1 MCFFVQTNHTRKELL
16 FLMFKEINLRN
27 HSSLHKLFYS
37 LLIYNK
43 YEYFVER
50 KTIMNKHP
58 EYLLNKISGP
68 KDLKKLSIPEIE
80 ELAKEIRILILEK
93 DAAEG
98 GHLGPDLG
106 IVEATIAYHY
116 VFDAPKD
123 KIVWDVSHQTYPH
136 KMLTGRALAWLDP
149 DHYEDVT
156 PYSNPDESPYDYY
169 AVGHTST
176 SIALATGMAR
186 ARDLMGGHENI
197 MALIGDGS
205 MTGGLAY
212 EGLNNAA
219 IEKHNIVV
227 VVNDNQMSI
236 DENVGGLVTALK
248 KLRDSN
254 GETKE
259 NLFTAMGFDYRYVA
273 DGNDVKSMI
282 DAFKAVKD
290 VDHPILLHINTLKG
304 KGYQPAIDN
313 EESHHWV
320 MPFDLKTDKST
331 VSAPEDTS
339 ASSVAMDVMKEH
351 IENGKKIMAINAAI
365 PGVFGLDEIKNKYPE
380 NYHDVGIAEQESV
393 AFAAGMA
400 KEGAVPVL
408 FENSTFLQR
417 AFDQLSHDVAANALP
432 VVMMVASGSISGT
445 SKTHLGVFDQVMI
458 SNLPNWIYLA
468 PTTLA
473 EEKDMME
480 WAIKQ
485 RKHPVAIKM
494 PTKPVPAGEDV
505 KRDYSEIK
513 YDIKPG
519 KDVAILALGDM
530 YDMLGKEVAE
540 KLGASLVNPISANI
554 LDKDALDTLADENK
568 VIITL
573 EDNILDGGLGEK
585 IASYLGDKDVKVL
598 NYGQK
603 RVYTDQ
609 VPLDEILKDNRMTVD
624 QIVEDVKNA

>member
-1 MCFFVQTNHTRKELL
+1 
-16 FLMFKEINLRN
+16 
-27 HSSLHKLFYS
+27 
-37 LLIYNK
+37 
-43 YEYFVER
+43 
-50 KTIMNKHP
+50 MNKHP

-68 KDLKKLSIPEIE
+68 QDLKKLSIAQMQQ
-80 ELAKEIRILILEK
+80 LAKEIRTLILEK

-176 SIALATGMAR
+176 SIGLATGMAK
-186 ARDLMGGHENI
+186 ARDLMGNHENI

-205 MTGGLAY
+205 VTGGLAY

-219 IEKHNIVV
+219 IEKHNLVV

-259 NLFTAMGFDYRYVA
+259 NPFTAMGFDYRYVA
-273 DGNDVKSMI
+273 DGNDIKSMI
-282 DAFKAVKD
+282 EAFKAVKD

-304 KGYQPAIDN
+304 KGYKPAID
-313 EESHHWV
+313 EEEAHHWV
-320 MPFDLKTDKST
+320 MPFDLKTDKPL
-331 VSAPEDTS
+331 AP
-339 ASSVAMDVMKEH
+339 ASEAPTANSVALDVVSEE
-351 IENGKKIMAINAAI
+351 IEKGTNLMAINAAI
-365 PGVFGLDEIKNKYPE
+365 PGVFGLDKIKNKYPDH
-380 NYHDVGIAEQESV
+380 YTDVGIAEQESV
-393 AFAAGMA
+393 AFAAGAA

-417 AFDQLSHDVAANALP
+417 AFDQLSHDVAANDLP
-432 VVMMVASGSISGT
+432 VVMMVAGGGISGT
-445 SKTHLGVFDQVMI
+445 SKTHLGIFDQVMI

-468 PTTLA
+468 PTNLA
-473 EEKDMME
+473 EEKAMMT

-494 PTKPVPAGEDV
+494 PTKAVPENGDAQE
-505 KRDYSEIK
+505 DYSEIT
-513 YDIKPG
+513 YQIKPG

-530 YDMLGKEVAE
+530 YAILGEKVAQE
-540 KLGASLVNPISANI
+540 LNATLVNPVSANI
-554 LDKDALDTLADENK
+554 LDKDALDKLAKENK
-568 VIITL
+568 VIVTI
-573 EDNILDGGLGEK
+573 EDNTLDGGFGEK
-585 IASYLGDKDVKVL
+585 VASYLGDKDVKVL

-609 VPLDEILKDNRMTVD
+609 TPLKDILKENRMTVD
-624 QIVEDVKNA
+624 QIVEDIKNA

>member
-1 MCFFVQTNHTRKELL
+1 M
-16 FLMFKEINLRN
+16 
-27 HSSLHKLFYS
+27 S
-37 LLIYNK
+37 NK
-43 YEYFVER
+43 YEYFAER
-50 KTIMNKHP
+50 KFIMNKHP

-68 KDLKKLSIPEIE
+68 NDLKKLSIPEME
-80 ELAKEIRILILEK
+80 ELAKEIRTLILEK
-93 DAAEG
+93 DAAKG

-136 KMLTGRALAWLDP
+136 KMLTGRALAWIDP

-156 PYSNPDESPYDYY
+156 PYTNPDESPYDYY

-176 SIALATGMAR
+176 SIALATGMAK
-186 ARDLMGGHENI
+186 ARDLMGRHENI

-212 EGLNNAA
+212 EGLNNAV

-248 KLRDSN
+248 KLHDSN

-259 NLFTAMGFDYRYVA
+259 NPFTAMGFDYRYVA

-304 KGYQPAIDN
+304 KGYEPAIDN
-313 EESHHWV
+313 EEAHHWV
-320 MPFDLKTDKST
+320 MPFDLKTDKAT
-331 VSAPEDTS
+331 VPAPEGPT
-339 ASSVAMDVMKEH
+339 ANSVAMDVMKKH
-351 IENGKKIMAINAAI
+351 IENGEKIMAIDAAI

-417 AFDQLSHDVAANALP
+417 AFDQLSHDVAANDLP
-432 VVMMVASGSISGT
+432 VVMMVAGGGMSGT
-445 SKTHLGVFDQVMI
+445 SKTHLGIFDQVMI

-494 PTKPVPAGEDV
+494 PTKRVPAGKDV
-505 KRDYSEIK
+505 SRDYSEIK

-519 KDVAILALGDM
+519 NDVAVLALGDM
-530 YDMLGKEVAE
+530 YEMLGKEVAE

-554 LDKDALDTLADENK
+554 LDTASLDKLADENK
-568 VIITL
+568 VIVTL
-573 EDNILDGGLGEK
+573 EDNILDGGFGEK
-585 IASYLGDKDVKVL
+585 VASYLGDKDVKVL

-609 VPLDEILKDNRMTVD
+609 VPLKDILKDNRMTVD

>member
-1 MCFFVQTNHTRKELL
+1 
-16 FLMFKEINLRN
+16 
-27 HSSLHKLFYS
+27 
-37 LLIYNK
+37 
-43 YEYFVER
+43 
-50 KTIMNKHP
+50 MNKHP
-58 EYLLNKISGP
+58 EYLLNKVSGP
-68 KDLKKLSIPEIE
+68 KDLKKLAIPEME
-80 ELAKEIRILILEK
+80 ELATEIRTLILEK
-93 DAAEG
+93 DAAKG

-106 IVEATIAYHY
+106 IVEASIAYHY
-116 VFDAPKD
+116 VFNAPKD

-149 DHYEDVT
+149 EHYEDVT
-156 PYSNPDESPYDYY
+156 PYTNPDESPYDYY

-176 SIALATGMAR
+176 SIALATGMAK
-186 ARDLMGGHENI
+186 ARDLMGEHENI

-219 IEKHNIVV
+219 IEPHNLVV

-236 DENVGGLVTALK
+236 DDNVGGLVTALK

-259 NLFTAMGFDYRYVA
+259 NPFTAMGFDYRYIA
-273 DGNDVKSMI
+273 DGNDIKSMI
-282 DAFKAVKD
+282 EAFKAVKD

-313 EESHHWV
+313 EEAHHWV

-331 VSAPEDTS
+331 VPAPKGPSAT
-339 ASSVAMDVMKEH
+339 SVAMDVMKEH
-351 IENGKKIMAINAAI
+351 IENGEKIMAINAAI
-365 PGVFGLDEIKNKYPE
+365 PGVFGLDEIKDKYPE

-400 KEGAVPVL
+400 KEGAIPVL

-417 AFDQLSHDVAANALP
+417 AFDQLSHDVAANDLP
-432 VVMMVASGSISGT
+432 VVMMVAGGGISGT

-494 PTKPVPAGEDV
+494 PTKKVPVGEEV
-505 KRDYSEIK
+505 KRDYTEIK

-519 KDVAILALGDM
+519 KDIAVLALGDM
-530 YDMLGKEVAE
+530 YNMLGKEVAE

-554 LDKDALDTLADENK
+554 LDKETLDKLADENK
-568 VIITL
+568 IIITL
-573 EDNILDGGLGEK
+573 EDNLLDGGFGEK
-585 IASYLGDKDVKVL
+585 VASYLGNKHVKVL

-609 VPLDEILKDNRMTVD
+609 IPLNIILKNNRMTVD

>member
-1 MCFFVQTNHTRKELL
+1 
-16 FLMFKEINLRN
+16 
-27 HSSLHKLFYS
+27 
-37 LLIYNK
+37 
-43 YEYFVER
+43 
-50 KTIMNKHP
+50 MNKHP

-68 KDLKKLSIPEIE
+68 QDLKKLSIAQMQQ
-80 ELAKEIRILILEK
+80 LAQEIRTLILEK

-116 VFDAPKD
+116 IFDAPKD

-176 SIALATGMAR
+176 SIGLATGMAK
-186 ARDLMGGHENI
+186 ARDLMGNHENI

-219 IEKHNIVV
+219 IEKHNLVV

-259 NLFTAMGFDYRYVA
+259 NPFTAMGFDYRYVA
-273 DGNDVKSMI
+273 DGNDIKSMI
-282 DAFKAVKD
+282 EAFKAVKD

-304 KGYQPAIDN
+304 KGYKPAID
-313 EESHHWV
+313 EEEAHHWV
-320 MPFDLKTDKST
+320 MPFDLKTDKPL
-331 VSAPEDTS
+331 AP
-339 ASSVAMDVMKEH
+339 ASEAPTANSVALDVVSEE
-351 IENGKKIMAINAAI
+351 IGKGTNLMAINAAI
-365 PGVFGLDEIKNKYPE
+365 PGVFGLDKIKNKYPDH
-380 NYHDVGIAEQESV
+380 YTDVGIAEQESV
-393 AFAAGMA
+393 AFAAGAA

-417 AFDQLSHDVAANALP
+417 AFDQLSHDVAANDLP
-432 VVMMVASGSISGT
+432 VVMMVAGGGISGT
-445 SKTHLGVFDQVMI
+445 SKTHLGIFDQVMI

-468 PTTLA
+468 PTNLA
-473 EEKDMME
+473 EEKAMMT

-494 PTKPVPAGEDV
+494 PTKAVPENGDAQE
-505 KRDYSEIK
+505 DYSEIT
-513 YDIKPG
+513 YQIKPG

-530 YDMLGKEVAE
+530 YAILGEKVAQE
-540 KLGASLVNPISANI
+540 LNATLVNPVSANI
-554 LDKDALDTLADENK
+554 LDKDALDKLAKENK
-568 VIITL
+568 VIVTI
-573 EDNILDGGLGEK
+573 EDNTLDGGFGEK
-585 IASYLGDKDVKVL
+585 VASYLGDKDVKVL

-609 VPLDEILKDNRMTVD
+609 TPLKDILKDNRMTVE
-624 QIVEDVKNA
+624 QIVEDIKNA

>member
-1 MCFFVQTNHTRKELL
+1 M
-16 FLMFKEINLRN
+16 
-27 HSSLHKLFYS
+27 S
-37 LLIYNK
+37 NK
-43 YEYFVER
+43 YEYFAER
-50 KTIMNKHP
+50 KLIMNKHP

-68 KDLKKLSIPEIE
+68 KDLKKLSIPEME
-80 ELAKEIRILILEK
+80 ELAKEIRTLILEK

-136 KMLTGRALAWLDP
+136 KMLTGRALAWIDP

-156 PYSNPDESPYDYY
+156 PYTNPDESPYDYY

-176 SIALATGMAR
+176 SIALATGMAK
-186 ARDLMGGHENI
+186 ARDLMGRHENI

-212 EGLNNAA
+212 EGLNNAV

-259 NLFTAMGFDYRYVA
+259 NPFTAMGFDYRYVA

-304 KGYQPAIDN
+304 KGYEPAIDN
-313 EESHHWV
+313 EEAHHWV
-320 MPFDLKTDKST
+320 MPFDLKTDKTT
-331 VSAPEDTS
+331 VPAPEGPT
-339 ASSVAMDVMKEH
+339 ANSVAMDVMKKH
-351 IENGKKIMAINAAI
+351 IENGEKIMAIDAAI
-365 PGVFGLDEIKNKYPE
+365 PGVFGLDEIKDKYPE

-400 KEGAVPVL
+400 KEGAVPIL

-417 AFDQLSHDVAANALP
+417 AFDQLSHDVAANDLP
-432 VVMMVASGSISGT
+432 VVMMVAGGGMSGT
-445 SKTHLGVFDQVMI
+445 SKTHLGIFDQVMI

-473 EEKDMME
+473 EEKDMLE

-494 PTKPVPAGEDV
+494 PTKRVPAGKDV
-505 KRDYSEIK
+505 SRDYSEIK

-519 KDVAILALGDM
+519 NVVAVLALGDM
-530 YDMLGKEVAE
+530 YEMLGKEVAE

-554 LDKDALDTLADENK
+554 LDTASLDKLADENK
-568 VIITL
+568 VIVTL
-573 EDNILDGGLGEK
+573 EDNILDGGFGEK
-585 IASYLGDKDVKVL
+585 VASYLGDKDVKVL

-609 VPLDEILKDNRMTVD
+609 VPLKDILKDNRMTVD

>member
-1 MCFFVQTNHTRKELL
+1 MD
-16 FLMFKEINLRN
+16 
-27 HSSLHKLFYS
+27 
-37 LLIYNK
+37 
-43 YEYFVER
+43 
-50 KTIMNKHP
+50 KHP
-58 EYLLNKISGP
+58 EYLLNQISSP
-68 KDLKKLSIPEIE
+68 AALKKLDIKQMQK
-80 ELAKEIRILILEK
+80 LAEEIRTLILEK

-149 DHYEDVT
+149 DHYQDVT
-156 PYSNPDESPYDYY
+156 PYTNPDESPYDYY

-176 SIALATGMAR
+176 SIALATGMAK
-186 ARDLMGGHENI
+186 ARDLMGNHENI

-219 IEKHNIVV
+219 IEPHNLVV

-236 DENVGGLVTALK
+236 DDNVGGLVTALK

-254 GETKE
+254 GKTKE
-259 NLFTAMGFDYRYVA
+259 NPFTAMGFDYRYVA
-273 DGNDVKSMI
+273 DGNDIESMI
-282 DAFKAVKD
+282 KAFEAVKD

-313 EESHHWV
+313 EEAHHWV
-320 MPFDLKTDKST
+320 MPFDLKTDKTT
-331 VSAPEDTS
+331 VPMPEGPT
-339 ASSVAMDVMKEH
+339 ANSVAMDVIKEH
-351 IENGKKIMAINAAI
+351 IEDGDKIMAINAAI
-365 PGVFGLDEIKNKYPE
+365 PGVFGLDEIKEKYPA

-400 KEGAVPVL
+400 KEGAIPVL

-417 AFDQLSHDVAANALP
+417 AFDQLSHDVAANDLP
-432 VVMMVASGSISGT
+432 VVMMVAGGGMSGT
-445 SKTHLGVFDQVMI
+445 SKTHLGIFDQVMV

-473 EEKDMME
+473 EEKAMME

-494 PTKPVPAGEDV
+494 PTKRVPEGQEFNH
-505 KRDYSEIK
+505 DYSEIK

-530 YDMLGKEVAE
+530 YSMLWEKVAAQ
-540 KLGASLVNPISANI
+540 LGASLVNPISANI
-554 LDKDALDTLADENK
+554 LDKDTLDKLADENK

-573 EDNILDGGLGEK
+573 EDNLLDGGFGEK
-585 IASYLGDKDVKVL
+585 VASYLGDKDIKVL

-609 VPLDEILKDNRMTVD
+609 VPLKQVLKDNRMTVD
-624 QIVEDVKNA
+624 QIVEDVKKA

>member
-1 MCFFVQTNHTRKELL
+1 
-16 FLMFKEINLRN
+16 
-27 HSSLHKLFYS
+27 
-37 LLIYNK
+37 
-43 YEYFVER
+43 
-50 KTIMNKHP
+50 MNKHP

-68 KDLKKLSIPEIE
+68 QDLKKLSIAQMQQ
-80 ELAKEIRILILEK
+80 LAQEIRTLILEK

-176 SIALATGMAR
+176 SIGLATGMAK
-186 ARDLMGGHENI
+186 ARDLMGNHENI

-219 IEKHNIVV
+219 IEKHNLVV

-259 NLFTAMGFDYRYVA
+259 NPFTAMGFDYRYVA
-273 DGNDVKSMI
+273 DGNDIKSMI
-282 DAFKAVKD
+282 EAFKAVKD

-304 KGYQPAIDN
+304 KGYKPAID
-313 EESHHWV
+313 EEEAHHWV
-320 MPFDLKTDKST
+320 MPFDLKTDKPL
-331 VSAPEDTS
+331 AP
-339 ASSVAMDVMKEH
+339 ASEAPTANSVALDVVSEE
-351 IENGKKIMAINAAI
+351 IEKGTNLMAINAAI
-365 PGVFGLDEIKNKYPE
+365 PGVFGLDKIKNKYPDH
-380 NYHDVGIAEQESV
+380 YTDVGIAEQESV
-393 AFAAGMA
+393 AFAAGAA

-417 AFDQLSHDVAANALP
+417 AFDQLSHDVAANDLP
-432 VVMMVASGSISGT
+432 VVMMVAGGGISGT
-445 SKTHLGVFDQVMI
+445 SKTHLGIFDQVMI

-468 PTTLA
+468 PTNLA
-473 EEKDMME
+473 EEKAMMT
-480 WAIKQ
+480 WAIRQ

-494 PTKPVPAGEDV
+494 PTKAVPENGDAQE
-505 KRDYSEIK
+505 DYSKIT
-513 YDIKPG
+513 YQIKPG
-519 KDVAILALGDM
+519 KDVAVLALGDM
-530 YDMLGKEVAE
+530 YAILGEKVAQE
-540 KLGASLVNPISANI
+540 LNATLVNPVSANI
-554 LDKDALDTLADENK
+554 LDKDALDKLAKENK
-568 VIITL
+568 VIVTI
-573 EDNILDGGLGEK
+573 EDNTLDGGFGEK
-585 IASYLGDKDVKVL
+585 VASYLGDKDVKVL

-609 VPLDEILKDNRMTVD
+609 TPLKDILKENRMTVD
-624 QIVEDVKNA
+624 QIVEDIKNA

>member
-1 MCFFVQTNHTRKELL
+1 M
-16 FLMFKEINLRN
+16 
-27 HSSLHKLFYS
+27 
-37 LLIYNK
+37 NK
-43 YEYFVER
+43 Y
-50 KTIMNKHP
+50 P
-58 EYLLNKISGP
+58 EYLLNQISSP
-68 KDLKKLSIPEIE
+68 ADLKKLDIKQMQK
-80 ELAKEIRILILEK
+80 LAEEIRTLILEK

-149 DHYEDVT
+149 DHYHDVT
-156 PYSNPDESPYDYY
+156 PYTNPDESPYDYY

-176 SIALATGMAR
+176 SIALATGMAK
-186 ARDLMGGHENI
+186 ARDLMGNHENI

-219 IEKHNIVV
+219 IEPHNLVV

-236 DENVGGLVTALK
+236 DDNVGGLVTALK

-259 NLFTAMGFDYRYVA
+259 NPFTEMGFDYRYVA
-273 DGNDVKSMI
+273 DGNDIESMI
-282 DAFKAVKD
+282 KAFEAVKD

-313 EESHHWV
+313 EEAHHWV
-320 MPFDLKTDKST
+320 MPFDLKTDKTT
-331 VSAPEDTS
+331 VPMPEGPT
-339 ASSVAMDVMKEH
+339 ANSVAMDVMKEH
-351 IENGKKIMAINAAI
+351 IEDGDKIMAINAAI
-365 PGVFGLDEIKNKYPE
+365 PGVFGLDEIKEKYPA

-400 KEGAVPVL
+400 KEGAIPVL

-417 AFDQLSHDVAANALP
+417 AFDQLSHDVAANDLP
-432 VVMMVASGSISGT
+432 VVMMVAEGGMSGT
-445 SKTHLGVFDQVMI
+445 SKTHLGIFDQVMV

-473 EEKDMME
+473 EEKAMME

-494 PTKPVPAGEDV
+494 PTKRVPEGQEFSH
-505 KRDYSEIK
+505 DYSEIK

-519 KDVAILALGDM
+519 KDVALLALGDM
-530 YDMLGKEVAE
+530 YSMLGEKVAD
-540 KLGASLVNPISANI
+540 KLGASLVNPVSANI
-554 LDKDALDTLADENK
+554 LDKDTLDKLANENK

-573 EDNILDGGLGEK
+573 EDNLLDGGFGEK
-585 IASYLGDKDVKVL
+585 VASYLGDKDVKIL

-609 VPLDEILKDNRMTVD
+609 VPLKQILKDNRMTVD

>member
-1 MCFFVQTNHTRKELL
+1 V
-16 FLMFKEINLRN
+16 
-27 HSSLHKLFYS
+27 S
-37 LLIYNK
+37 NK
-43 YEYFVER
+43 YEYFAER
-50 KTIMNKHP
+50 KLIMNKHP
-58 EYLLNKISGP
+58 EYLLNKIFGP
-68 KDLKKLSIPEIE
+68 NDLKKLSIPEME
-80 ELAKEIRILILEK
+80 ELAKEIRTLILEK

-136 KMLTGRALAWLDP
+136 KMLTGRALAWIDP

-156 PYSNPDESPYDYY
+156 PYTNPDESPYDYY

-176 SIALATGMAR
+176 SIALATGMAK
-186 ARDLMGGHENI
+186 ARDLMGRHENI

-212 EGLNNAA
+212 EGLNNAV

-259 NLFTAMGFDYRYVA
+259 NPFTAMGFDYRYVA

-304 KGYQPAIDN
+304 KGYEPAIDN
-313 EESHHWV
+313 EEAHHWV
-320 MPFDLKTDKST
+320 MPFDLKTDKTT
-331 VSAPEDTS
+331 VPAPEGPT
-339 ASSVAMDVMKEH
+339 ANSVAMDVMKKH
-351 IENGKKIMAINAAI
+351 IENGEKIMAIDAAI

-417 AFDQLSHDVAANALP
+417 AFDQLSHDVAANDLP
-432 VVMMVASGSISGT
+432 VVMMVAGGGMSGT
-445 SKTHLGVFDQVMI
+445 SKTHLGIFDQVMI

-494 PTKPVPAGEDV
+494 PTKRVPAGKDV
-505 KRDYSEIK
+505 SRDYSEIK

-519 KDVAILALGDM
+519 NDVAVLALGDM
-530 YDMLGKEVAE
+530 YEMLGKEVAE

-554 LDKDALDTLADENK
+554 LDTASLDKLADENK
-568 VIITL
+568 VIVTL
-573 EDNILDGGLGEK
+573 EDNILDGGFGEK
-585 IASYLGDKDVKVL
+585 VASYLGDKDVKVL

-609 VPLDEILKDNRMTVD
+609 VPLKDILKDNRMTVD

>member
-1 MCFFVQTNHTRKELL
+1 
-16 FLMFKEINLRN
+16 
-27 HSSLHKLFYS
+27 
-37 LLIYNK
+37 
-43 YEYFVER
+43 
-50 KTIMNKHP
+50 MNKHP
-58 EYLLNKISGP
+58 EYLLNKVSGP
-68 KDLKKLSIPEIE
+68 KDLKKLTIPEME
-80 ELAKEIRILILEK
+80 ELATEIRTLILEK
-93 DAAEG
+93 DAAKG

-106 IVEATIAYHY
+106 IVEASIAYHY
-116 VFDAPKD
+116 VFNAPKD

-149 DHYEDVT
+149 EHYEDVT
-156 PYSNPDESPYDYY
+156 PYTNPDESPYDYY

-176 SIALATGMAR
+176 SIALATGMAK
-186 ARDLMGGHENI
+186 ARDLMGEHENI
-197 MALIGDGS
+197 IALIGDGS

-219 IEKHNIVV
+219 IEPHNLVV

-236 DENVGGLVTALK
+236 DDNVGGLVTVLK

-259 NLFTAMGFDYRYVA
+259 NPFTAMGFDYRYIA
-273 DGNDVKSMI
+273 DGNDIKSMI
-282 DAFKAVKD
+282 EAFKAVKD

-313 EESHHWV
+313 EEAHHWV

-331 VSAPEDTS
+331 VPAPKSPSAT
-339 ASSVAMDVMKEH
+339 SVAMDVMKEH
-351 IENGKKIMAINAAI
+351 IENGEKIMAINAAI
-365 PGVFGLDEIKNKYPE
+365 PGVFGLDEIKDKYPE

-400 KEGAVPVL
+400 KEGAIPVL

-417 AFDQLSHDVAANALP
+417 AFDQLSHDVAANDLP
-432 VVMMVASGSISGT
+432 VVMMVAGGGISGT

-494 PTKPVPAGEDV
+494 PTKKVPVGEEV
-505 KRDYSEIK
+505 KRNYSEIK

-519 KDVAILALGDM
+519 KDIAVLALGDM
-530 YDMLGKEVAE
+530 YDMLGKEVTE

-554 LDKDALDTLADENK
+554 LDKEALDKLADENK
-568 VIITL
+568 IIITL
-573 EDNILDGGLGEK
+573 EDNLLDGGFGEK
-585 IASYLGDKDVKVL
+585 VASYLGNKDVKVL

-609 VPLDEILKDNRMTVD
+609 IPLNDILKDNRMTVD

>member
-1 MCFFVQTNHTRKELL
+1 M
-16 FLMFKEINLRN
+16 
-27 HSSLHKLFYS
+27 S
-37 LLIYNK
+37 NK
-43 YEYFVER
+43 YEYFAER
-50 KTIMNKHP
+50 KLIMNKHP

-68 KDLKKLSIPEIE
+68 KDLKKLSIPEME
-80 ELAKEIRILILEK
+80 ELAKEIRTLILEK

-136 KMLTGRALAWLDP
+136 KMLTGRALAWIDP

-156 PYSNPDESPYDYY
+156 PYTNPDESPYDYY

-176 SIALATGMAR
+176 SIALATGMAK
-186 ARDLMGGHENI
+186 ARDLMGRHENI

-212 EGLNNAA
+212 EGLNNAV

-259 NLFTAMGFDYRYVA
+259 NPFTAMGFDYRYVA

-304 KGYQPAIDN
+304 KGYEPAIDN
-313 EESHHWV
+313 EEAHHWV
-320 MPFDLKTDKST
+320 MPFDLKTDKTT
-331 VSAPEDTS
+331 VPAPEGPT
-339 ASSVAMDVMKEH
+339 ANSVAMDVMKKH
-351 IENGKKIMAINAAI
+351 IENGEKIMAIDAAI

-417 AFDQLSHDVAANALP
+417 AFDQLSHDVAANDLP
-432 VVMMVASGSISGT
+432 VVMMVAGGGMSGT
-445 SKTHLGVFDQVMI
+445 SKTHLGIFDQVMI

-494 PTKPVPAGEDV
+494 PTKRVPAGKDAS
-505 KRDYSEIK
+505 RDYSEIK

-519 KDVAILALGDM
+519 NDVAVLALGDM
-530 YDMLGKEVAE
+530 YEMLGKEVAE

-554 LDKDALDTLADENK
+554 LDTASLDKLADENK
-568 VIITL
+568 VIVTL
-573 EDNILDGGLGEK
+573 EDNILDGGFGEK
-585 IASYLGDKDVKVL
+585 VASYLGDKDVKVL

-609 VPLDEILKDNRMTVD
+609 VPLKDILKDNRMTVD

>member
-1 MCFFVQTNHTRKELL
+1 
-16 FLMFKEINLRN
+16 
-27 HSSLHKLFYS
+27 
-37 LLIYNK
+37 
-43 YEYFVER
+43 
-50 KTIMNKHP
+50 MNKHP
-58 EYLLNKISGP
+58 EYLLNQISSP
-68 KDLKKLSIPEIE
+68 ADLKKLDIKQMQK
-80 ELAKEIRILILEK
+80 LAEEIRTLILEK

-149 DHYEDVT
+149 DHYHDVT
-156 PYSNPDESPYDYY
+156 PYTNPDESPYDYY

-176 SIALATGMAR
+176 SIALATGMAK
-186 ARDLMGGHENI
+186 ARDLMGNHENI

-219 IEKHNIVV
+219 IEPHNLVV

-236 DENVGGLVTALK
+236 DDNVGGLVTALK

-259 NLFTAMGFDYRYVA
+259 NPFTAMGLDYRYVA
-273 DGNDVKSMI
+273 DGNDIESMI
-282 DAFKAVKD
+282 KAFEAVKD

-313 EESHHWV
+313 EEAHHWV
-320 MPFDLKTDKST
+320 MPFDLKTDKTT
-331 VSAPEDTS
+331 VPMPEGPT
-339 ASSVAMDVMKEH
+339 ANSVAMDVMKEH
-351 IENGKKIMAINAAI
+351 IEDGDKIMAINAAI
-365 PGVFGLDEIKNKYPE
+365 PGVFGLDEIKEKYPA
-380 NYHDVGIAEQESV
+380 NYHDVGIAEQESI

-400 KEGAVPVL
+400 KEGAIPVL

-417 AFDQLSHDVAANALP
+417 AFDQLSHDVAANDLP
-432 VVMMVASGSISGT
+432 VVMMVAEGGMSGT
-445 SKTHLGVFDQVMI
+445 SKTHLGIFDQVMV

-473 EEKDMME
+473 EEKAMME

-494 PTKPVPAGEDV
+494 PTKRVPEGQEFSH
-505 KRDYSEIK
+505 DYSEIK

-519 KDVAILALGDM
+519 KDVALLALGDM
-530 YDMLGKEVAE
+530 YSMLGEKVAD
-540 KLGASLVNPISANI
+540 KLGASLVNPVSANI
-554 LDKDALDTLADENK
+554 LDKDTLDKLANENK

-573 EDNILDGGLGEK
+573 EDNLLDGGFGEK
-585 IASYLGDKDVKVL
+585 VASYLGDKDVKIL

-609 VPLDEILKDNRMTVD
+609 VPLKQILKDNRMTVD
-624 QIVEDVKNA
+624 QIVEDIKNA

>member
-1 MCFFVQTNHTRKELL
+1 
-16 FLMFKEINLRN
+16 
-27 HSSLHKLFYS
+27 
-37 LLIYNK
+37 
-43 YEYFVER
+43 
-50 KTIMNKHP
+50 MNQHP
-58 EYLLNKISGP
+58 DFLLNKINGP
-68 KDLKKLSIPEIE
+68 KDLKKLNLDQMNQ
-80 ELAKEIRILILEK
+80 LAKEIRTLILEK

-123 KIVWDVSHQTYPH
+123 KIIWDVSHQTYPH

-149 DHYEDVT
+149 DHYQDVT

-176 SIALATGMAR
+176 SISLATGMAK
-186 ARDLMGGHENI
+186 ARDLMGKHENI

-205 MTGGLAY
+205 MTGGMAY

-219 IEKHNIVV
+219 IEKHNLVV

-236 DENVGGLVTALK
+236 DKNVGGLVTALK

-259 NLFTAMGFDYRYVA
+259 NPFTAMGFDYRYVA
-273 DGNDVKSMI
+273 DGNNIKDMI

-313 EESHHWV
+313 EEAHHWV
-320 MPFDLKTDKST
+320 MPFDLKTDKPTSP
-331 VSAPEDTS
+331 APEGPT
-339 ASSVAMDVMKEH
+339 ANSVALDEVIKH
-351 IENGKKIMAINAAI
+351 INSGENIMAINAAI
-365 PGVFGLDEIKNKYPE
+365 PGVFGLDKIKNEYPDH
-380 NYHDVGIAEQESV
+380 YTDVGIAEQESV
-393 AFAAGMA
+393 GFAAGAA
-400 KEGAVPVL
+400 KEGAIPVL

-417 AFDQLSHDVAANALP
+417 AFDQLSHDVAANDLP
-432 VVMMVASGSISGT
+432 VVMMVAGGGISGT
-445 SKTHLGVFDQVMI
+445 SKTHLGIFDQVMI

-468 PTTLA
+468 PTTLN
-473 EEKDMME
+473 EEKAMME

-494 PTKPVPAGEDV
+494 PTKAVPEGKQVEANYD
-505 KRDYSEIK
+505 EIK
-513 YDIKPG
+513 YQVKKG
-519 KDVAILALGDM
+519 KDVAILALGDF
-530 YDMLGKEVAE
+530 YSLGKKVAD
-540 KLGASLVNPISANI
+540 KLGATLVNPVSANI
-554 LDKDALDTLADENK
+554 LDKNTLDQLAADHE
-568 VIITL
+568 VIVTL
-573 EDNILDGGLGEK
+573 EDNSLDGGFGEK
-585 IASYLGDKDVKVL
+585 VASYLGATTKVL
-598 NYGQK
+598 NFGQK

-609 VPLDEILKDNRMTVD
+609 IPLEQIYKDNHLTVD
-624 QIVEDVKNA
+624 QIVEDIKNVL

>member
-1 MCFFVQTNHTRKELL
+1 
-16 FLMFKEINLRN
+16 
-27 HSSLHKLFYS
+27 
-37 LLIYNK
+37 
-43 YEYFVER
+43 
-50 KTIMNKHP
+50 MNKHP
-58 EYLLNKISGP
+58 EYLLNQISSP
-68 KDLKKLSIPEIE
+68 ADLKKLDIKQMQK
-80 ELAKEIRILILEK
+80 LAEEIRTLILEK

-149 DHYEDVT
+149 AHYQDVT
-156 PYSNPDESPYDYY
+156 PYTNPDESPYDYY

-176 SIALATGMAR
+176 SIALATGMAK
-186 ARDLMGGHENI
+186 ARDLMGNHENI

-219 IEKHNIVV
+219 IEPHNLVV

-236 DENVGGLVTALK
+236 DDNVGGLVTALK

-254 GETKE
+254 GKTKE
-259 NLFTAMGFDYRYVA
+259 NPFTAMGFDYRYVA
-273 DGNDVKSMI
+273 DGNDIESMI
-282 DAFKAVKD
+282 KAFEAVKD
-290 VDHPILLHINTLKG
+290 VDHLILLHINTLKG

-313 EESHHWV
+313 EEAHHWV
-320 MPFDLKTDKST
+320 MPFDLKTDKTT
-331 VSAPEDTS
+331 VPMPEGPT
-339 ASSVAMDVMKEH
+339 ANSVAMDVMKEH
-351 IENGKKIMAINAAI
+351 IEDGDKIMAINAAI
-365 PGVFGLDEIKNKYPE
+365 PGVFGLDEIKEKYPA

-400 KEGAVPVL
+400 KEGAIPVL

-417 AFDQLSHDVAANALP
+417 AFDQLSHDVAANDLP
-432 VVMMVASGSISGT
+432 VVMMVAGGGMSGT
-445 SKTHLGVFDQVMI
+445 SKTHLGIFDQVMV

-473 EEKDMME
+473 EEKAMME

-494 PTKPVPAGEDV
+494 PTKRVPEGQEFSH
-505 KRDYSEIK
+505 DYSEIK

-519 KDVAILALGDM
+519 KEVAILALGDM
-530 YDMLGKEVAE
+530 YSMLGEKVADE
-540 KLGASLVNPISANI
+540 LGASLVNPVSANI
-554 LDKDALDTLADENK
+554 LDKDTLDKLANENK

-573 EDNILDGGLGEK
+573 EDNLLDGGFGEK
-585 IASYLGDKDVKVL
+585 VASYLGDKDVKIL

-609 VPLDEILKDNRMTVD
+609 VPLKQILKDNRMTVD

>member
-1 MCFFVQTNHTRKELL
+1 
-16 FLMFKEINLRN
+16 
-27 HSSLHKLFYS
+27 
-37 LLIYNK
+37 
-43 YEYFVER
+43 
-50 KTIMNKHP
+50 MNKHP

-68 KDLKKLSIPEIE
+68 QDLKKLSIAQMQQ
-80 ELAKEIRILILEK
+80 LAQEIRTLILEK

-136 KMLTGRALAWLDP
+136 KMLTGRALAWLAP

-176 SIALATGMAR
+176 SIGLATGMAK
-186 ARDLMGGHENI
+186 ARDLMGNHENI

-219 IEKHNIVV
+219 IEKHNLVV

-259 NLFTAMGFDYRYVA
+259 NPFTAMGFDYRYVA
-273 DGNDVKSMI
+273 DGNDIKSMI
-282 DAFKAVKD
+282 EAFKAVKD

-304 KGYQPAIDN
+304 KGYKPAID
-313 EESHHWV
+313 EEEAHHWV
-320 MPFDLKTDKST
+320 MPFDLKTDKPL
-331 VSAPEDTS
+331 AP
-339 ASSVAMDVMKEH
+339 ASEAPTANSVALDVVSEE
-351 IENGKKIMAINAAI
+351 IEKGTNLMAINAAI
-365 PGVFGLDEIKNKYPE
+365 PGVFGLDKIKNKYPDH
-380 NYHDVGIAEQESV
+380 YTDVGIAEQESV
-393 AFAAGMA
+393 AFAAGAA

-417 AFDQLSHDVAANALP
+417 AFDQLSHDVAANDLP
-432 VVMMVASGSISGT
+432 VVMMVAGGGISGT
-445 SKTHLGVFDQVMI
+445 SKTHLGIFDQVMI

-468 PTTLA
+468 PTNLA
-473 EEKDMME
+473 EEKAMMT

-494 PTKPVPAGEDV
+494 PTKAVPENGDAQE
-505 KRDYSEIK
+505 DYSKIT
-513 YDIKPG
+513 YQIKPG
-519 KDVAILALGDM
+519 KDVAVLALGDM
-530 YDMLGKEVAE
+530 YAIFGEKVAQE
-540 KLGASLVNPISANI
+540 LNATLVNPVSANI
-554 LDKDALDTLADENK
+554 LDKDALDKLAKENK
-568 VIITL
+568 VIVTI
-573 EDNILDGGLGEK
+573 EDNTLDGGFGEK
-585 IASYLGDKDVKVL
+585 VASYLGDKDVKVL

-609 VPLDEILKDNRMTVD
+609 TPLKDILKENRMTVD
-624 QIVEDVKNA
+624 QIVEDIKNA

>member
-1 MCFFVQTNHTRKELL
+1 
-16 FLMFKEINLRN
+16 
-27 HSSLHKLFYS
+27 
-37 LLIYNK
+37 
-43 YEYFVER
+43 
-50 KTIMNKHP
+50 MNKHP
-58 EYLLNKISGP
+58 EYLLNQISSP
-68 KDLKKLSIPEIE
+68 ADLKKLDIKQMQK
-80 ELAKEIRILILEK
+80 LAEEIRTLILEK

-123 KIVWDVSHQTYPH
+123 KIIWDVSHQTYPH

-149 DHYEDVT
+149 DHYHDVT
-156 PYSNPDESPYDYY
+156 PYTNPDESPYDYY

-176 SIALATGMAR
+176 SIALATGMAK
-186 ARDLMGGHENI
+186 ARDLMGNQENI

-219 IEKHNIVV
+219 IEPHNLVV

-236 DENVGGLVTALK
+236 DDNVGGLVTALK

-259 NLFTAMGFDYRYVA
+259 NPFTAMGFDYRYVA
-273 DGNDVKSMI
+273 DGNDIVSMI
-282 DAFKAVKD
+282 KAFVAVKD

-313 EESHHWV
+313 EEAHHWV
-320 MPFDLKTDKST
+320 MPFDLKTDKTT
-331 VSAPEDTS
+331 VPMPEGPT
-339 ASSVAMDVMKEH
+339 ANSVAMDVMKEH
-351 IENGKKIMAINAAI
+351 IEDGDKIMAINAAI
-365 PGVFGLDEIKNKYPE
+365 PGVFGLDEIKEKYPA

-400 KEGAVPVL
+400 KEGAIPVL

-417 AFDQLSHDVAANALP
+417 AFDQLSHDVAANDLP
-432 VVMMVASGSISGT
+432 VVMMVAGGGMSGT
-445 SKTHLGVFDQVMI
+445 SKTHLGIFDQVMV

-473 EEKDMME
+473 EEKAMME

-494 PTKPVPAGEDV
+494 PTKRVPEGQEFSH
-505 KRDYSEIK
+505 DYSEIK

-530 YDMLGKEVAE
+530 YSMLGEKVAD
-540 KLGASLVNPISANI
+540 KLGASLVNPVSANI
-554 LDKDALDTLADENK
+554 LDKDTLDKLANENK

-573 EDNILDGGLGEK
+573 EDNLVDGGFGEK
-585 IASYLGDKDVKVL
+585 VASYLGDKDVKIL

-609 VPLDEILKDNRMTVD
+609 VPLKQILKDNRMTVD
-624 QIVEDVKNA
+624 QIVEDIKNA